1 MGTDREADKMKI
13 KQILTATVV
22 SLCNNGLSFD
32 SELCVEGLLGITL
45 DKKEVLLVNIKE
57 TINGTMKKK
66 LKPAESQSQSVRLTQ
81 TAPSKQQQQQQQQK
95 QQLQQQQQAQQQF
108 QQQQFQQQQQQT
120 QQKKSQQ
127 KFRKP
132 PHAVQEQPR
141 TPGRSSSSATQDAFS
156 HGKAEPLIPKVMSE
170 SQTQCMAVQPHGG
183 YAQVQKSVK
192 MVQNAQGVVEQKQ
205 MEWKTYAAD
214 GRVVGHKKV
223 HEVQT
228 VAPSGMSPQGGY
240 AGDGDISGTMPG
252 YQTSGIKV
260 EPGYEA
266 ADQIYEQHD
275 PSVYYDEQEYGDYG
289 SVEDAYNAGQVPYSD
304 VEYQIPGQQFD
315 PGMDPM
321 SDMYHQGAGASRGRG
336 AGLKKPPA
344 KRAKRDRTAAGK
356 VPPIKKAMKSQMGRG
371 VDASASRSTPTKAAS
386 KDVNSSLVQRALD
399 MVNEGKMSAAT
410 AINLFGI
417 PKSTFY
423 KKLATSG
430 AEKGQQFMDEVDF
443 DGMEEAWDE
452 GMQDTYDPMDPAFAN
467 YGT

>member
-66 LKPAESQSQSVRLTQ
+66 LKPAESQSQGVRLTQ
-81 TAPSKQQQQQQQQK
+81 TAPNKQQQQQK
-95 QQLQQQQQAQQQF
+95 QQLQQHQQAQQQF
-108 QQQQFQQQQQQT
+108 QQQQFQQQQQQQQT
-120 QQKKSQQ
+120 RCNQQKKPQQ
-127 KFRKP
+127 KSRKQQ
-132 PHAVQEQPR
+132 HTVQEQPR
-141 TPGRSSSSATQDAFS
+141 TPGRSSSSAATQDTFS

-275 PSVYYDEQEYGDYG
+275 PSVYYDEQEYADYG
-289 SVEDAYNAGQVPYSD
+289 SVEDEYNAGQVPYSD

-315 PGMDPM
+315 PSMDPM

-336 AGLKKPPA
+336 SGLKKPPA
-344 KRAKRDRTAAGK
+344 KRTK
-356 VPPIKKAMKSQMGRG
+356 VYTFHHLTFAFFQPCCIK
-371 VDASASRSTPTKAAS
+371 VH
-386 KDVNSSLVQRALD
+386 
-399 MVNEGKMSAAT
+399 
-410 AINLFGI
+410 
-417 PKSTFY
+417 
-423 KKLATSG
+423 
-430 AEKGQQFMDEVDF
+430 
-443 DGMEEAWDE
+443 
-452 GMQDTYDPMDPAFAN
+452 
-467 YGT
+467 